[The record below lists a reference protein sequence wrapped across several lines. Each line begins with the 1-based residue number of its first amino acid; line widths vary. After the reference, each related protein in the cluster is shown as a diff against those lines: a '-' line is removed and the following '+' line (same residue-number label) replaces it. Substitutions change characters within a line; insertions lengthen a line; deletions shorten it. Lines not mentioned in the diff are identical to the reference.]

1 MEFNDASFYARCYLI
16 VTTLIYMKNILN
28 NFRPIIQYLLHYFFN
43 FNKYIIKTRENRR
56 KIIKYIQNNEIIY
69 ALKYDE
75 NGHPFDL
82 ILNLSIF
89 PKFIVYCD
97 DDEYDFFIFCTNKT
111 LEKFLDDNYNK
122 KNIELDENHVPITC
136 KKDNRKSVL
145 NREEETD
152 KLLENNEINV
162 SQKKKSIITM
172 YNVDGFYGY
181 HNYGN
186 RKLNLNT
193 ITGTDSKNKLSFLP
207 HQKLCFKDIMNF
219 YKTNNYCKAMITGPP
234 GTGKTFFSYLFA
246 HKLSCNLC
254 DTYNPTEPG
263 TSFGMLYNK
272 IHNIGPTNPLIIVF
286 DEIDIMIENIH
297 KRNIQKHKKFRTEV
311 FDKMSWSNFIDKFT
325 FGLYPY
331 VILLMISNKEKSELD
346 KLDCAY
352 LRKGRVDVTE
362 RFTIE
367 NSTII

>member
-1 MEFNDASFYARCYLI
+1 MDFKDASFYARSYLI

-28 NFRPIIQYLLHYFFN
+28 NFRPIIQYLLHRFFN
-43 FNKYIIKTRENRR
+43 FNKYVIKTQENRR
-56 KIIKYIQNNEIIY
+56 KIIKYIQNNEKIY

-82 ILNLSIF
+82 ILNLTLF

-97 DDEYDFFIFCTNKT
+97 DEEYDFFIFCTNKT

-122 KNIELDENHVPITC
+122 KNIELDENHVPISE
-136 KKDNRKSVL
+136 KKDDGETVL
-145 NREEETD
+145 NKQEETD
-152 KLLENNEINV
+152 KLLEKNELV
-162 SQKKKSIITM
+162 EPKKKKSIITI
-172 YNVDGFYGY
+172 YNVNGMYGY
-181 HNYGN
+181 HNYGTRN
-186 RKLNLNT
+186 LNLNT
-193 ITGTDSKNKLSFLP
+193 ITGAESENKLSFLP
-207 HQKLCFKDIMNF
+207 HQKSCFKDIMNF

-263 TSFGMLYNK
+263 TSFGILYNN

-297 KRNIQKHKKFRTEV
+297 NRNIQKHKQYRTEV
-311 FDKMSWSNFIDKFT
+311 YDKTSWSIFIDKFS

-331 VILLMISNKEKSELD
+331 VILIMISNKEKSELD
-346 KLDCAY
+346 KLDNAY
-352 LRKGRVDVTE
+352 LRKGRVDVFKT
-362 RFTIE
+362 FTIE
-367 NSTII
+367 NSTVI